1 MLEYEES
8 KECVLHKHGGPSN
21 HIHSYL
27 HFAANLLFDY
37 ALILSMKEVLIF
49 TLCSLLSLYSRKSV
63 FSGLEA
69 KSFTFIFAQT
79 AV

>member
-1 MLEYEES
+1 MLEYEKS
-8 KECVLHKHGGPSN
+8 KECVLHKHRGPSN

-27 HFAANLLFDY
+27 HFAAYLLFDY
-37 ALILSMKEVLIF
+37 AVILSMKEVIIF

-63 FSGLEA
+63 FRLEA
-69 KSFTFIFAQT
+69 KSFTFIFAQI